1 MESTT
6 TTGLQELRSNETPA
20 ASDQDLPLTRTPEDV
35 DRTPASV
42 NQYYGASSL
51 TRDASDASS
60 KAVLPSTQSTIA
72 PKEDSFRFLG
82 TQFQDEATMWENRK
96 HVMNDFFGEER
107 RKTGHARDSRIERP
121 VEVDK
126 RRRLREHEQ
135 LAKQL
140 KIFAARARRLDTVEV
155 TPDRLDP
162 EIKFWRELLS
172 EWPEESERA
181 YMGLIPWNLW
191 YREARGHNPGE
202 SANSLEGPLYKVAG
216 LVSLN
221 DEAHLFEKPTSTD
234 AVENL
239 KSIITPEFGS
249 SGPSIGIE
257 DLVARVHHQNEKSYH
272 VAQPEMSEKCSDQ
285 PVADTA
291 LACDSILGQSLA
303 TIQCPLNLSQLDV
316 ETLSAAPKS
325 ESQDRVRNNPFRRRL
340 QQLLED
346 LALEEESSSESAS
359 STTDSD
365 DTSSDNDHSASY
377 SGYNSHNGAPNSDS
391 PGSSNGSR
399 SNGQHAS
406 GSTSQTPCNQSIDSS
421 RTGHAPRVTQGYG
434 DNECVRTSTRQ
445 TQNDQKNGKVIPCP
459 LKLELDCAGADNNMS
474 SLL

>member
-1 MESTT
+1 MESTA
-6 TTGLQELRSNETPA
+6 TTGLQELRLNDAPA
-20 ASDQDLPLTRTPEDV
+20 ASDQDLPLTRTSADV
-35 DRTPASV
+35 DRTPASG
-42 NQYYGASSL
+42 NQHHGASSPM
-51 TRDASDASS
+51 RDASDASS
-60 KAVLPSTQSTIA
+60 KAVLPSIRATIA
-72 PKEDSFRFLG
+72 PKDDSFRFLG
-82 TQFQDEATMWENRK
+82 TQFQDEATVRENRK
-96 HVMNDFFGEER
+96 HVIHLLE
-107 RKTGHARDSRIERP
+107 HARDPSAERLQ
-121 VEVDK
+121 EVDW
-126 RRRLREHEQ
+126 RRRRRAHGRLHIQ
-135 LAKQL
+135 Q
-140 KIFAARARRLDTVEV
+140 KIFAARARSLDTVEV
-155 TPDRLDP
+155 TPDRLDL
-162 EIKFWRELLS
+162 ETKFWRESTSDL
-172 EWPEESERA
+172 PEESEKA
-181 YMGLIPWNLW
+181 YTGLFPWNLL
-191 YREARGHNPGE
+191 YHEARGHNPGE
-202 SANSLEGPLYKVAG
+202 PANSLEGPLDKVAG

-221 DEAHLFEKPTSTD
+221 DEADLFEKPTSID
-234 AVENL
+234 AVKDSE
-239 KSIITPEFGS
+239 SIITPEFGS
-249 SGPSIGIE
+249 SGRSIGIE
-257 DLVARVHHQNEKSYH
+257 DLEARVYHPNEKSYH

-316 ETLSAAPKS
+316 ETLSAAPKP

-377 SGYNSHNGAPNSDS
+377 SGYNSHNGAPDSDS

-406 GSTSQTPCNQSIDSS
+406 GSTSQTPCNQSSDSS

-459 LKLELDCAGADNNMS
+459 LKLELDCAGADDNMS